1 MPLVVPRGLTGLGN
15 VGNTCYLNACLQALS
30 HTPELDQIINDIS
43 SVRYMAGNNL
53 PDGSASP
60 LSSVLCEWRDL
71 RALMWSRDCAIAPNR
86 FVTALQRYALTERNT
101 NFSGFAQND
110 VSEFLTFLVDIFDR
124 AISRPVKMRINGT
137 PSTETD
143 ITAVKCYEM
152 MARMYE
158 SGYSNIIRLFNG
170 IQVTQIVGIDGG
182 HRNRVLS
189 ASPEPFFVLSL
200 ALGRQPPDT
209 AALGRQPPD
218 SPTASGIAPT
228 ASGIAPTGIAPTAS
242 GIAPTGIAAAS
253 GRPSRGGG
261 NNTSFTIYDCLDYY
275 TAGER
280 MDGEN
285 CWQNDTT
292 NRREPVIRR
301 TRFWSLPDIFV
312 TSIVRTDVYG
322 RKNRALV
329 SCDPDDLDMTR
340 YMCGYDRSVR
350 YELYAVCNH
359 LGGARGGHYTAN
371 IRVGGDWFN
380 FNDTRITPVKGDIVT
395 EAAYMMFWRKKK
407 IE

>member
-1 MPLVVPRGLTGLGN
+1 
-15 VGNTCYLNACLQALS
+15 
-30 HTPELDQIINDIS
+30 
-43 SVRYMAGNNL
+43 MAGNNL
-53 PDGSASP
+53 PDGTASP
-60 LSSVLCEWRDL
+60 QSIVLCEWRDL

-137 PSTETD
+137 PSTEAD

-170 IQVTQIVGIDGG
+170 IQVTQIVGIDGD

-200 ALGRQPPDT
+200 ALGRQPP
-209 AALGRQPPD
+209 L
-218 SPTASGIAPT
+218 PTASGIAPT
-228 ASGIAPTGIAPTAS
+228 ASGIAPTAS
-242 GIAPTGIAAAS
+242 GIAAAS
-253 GRPSRGGG
+253 DRPSRGRG
-261 NNTSFTIYDCLDYY
+261 NSASFTIYDCLDYY
-275 TAGER
+275 TVGER

-329 SCDPDDLDMTR
+329 SCDPDDLDMSR